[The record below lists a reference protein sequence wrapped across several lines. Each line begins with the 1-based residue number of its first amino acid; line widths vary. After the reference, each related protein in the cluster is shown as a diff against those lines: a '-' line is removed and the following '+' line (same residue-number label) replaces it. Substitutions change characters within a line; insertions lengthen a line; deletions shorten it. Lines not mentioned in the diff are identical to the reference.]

1 MANFGDYPGDVRL
14 KSGDGEKRFKI
25 WSLPDYLGELT
36 ALQLSL
42 TPKMTTTQ
50 AVKTSVTVKRP
61 CQGGSHVARL
71 YSKTSLVGVYRCL
84 ESLSEIDENSLSL
97 LEFKKVCSDVL

>member
-14 KSGDGEKRFKI
+14 KPGDGEKRFKI
-25 WSLPDYLGELT
+25 WSLPDYPRELT

-42 TPKMTTTQ
+42 TLKVTTTQ

-61 CQGGSHVARL
+61 CQGGSHVAPRL
-71 YSKTSLVGVYRCL
+71 YFKTSFVGVYRYFDL
-84 ESLSEIDENSLSL
+84 LSEIDENSLSL
-97 LEFKKVCSDVL
+97 LEFKESG

>member
-25 WSLPDYLGELT
+25 WSLLDYLGELT

-42 TPKMTTTQ
+42 TLKVTTTQ
-50 AVKTSVTVKRP
+50 AVKMSVAVKRP
-61 CQGGSHVARL
+61 CQGDPM
-71 YSKTSLVGVYRCL
+71 SLVCILKCL
-84 ESLSEIDENSLSL
+84 LSV
-97 LEFKKVCSDVL
+97 FKML